1 MEIKRDRYLQQLIES
16 RQDGFIKVVT
26 GIRRCGKSYL
36 LNVLFY
42 HYLLENGIADDHII
56 RIDLEDRMNKDL
68 RNPDM
73 MLHYVHD
80 RIKDKELYYIIIDE
94 VQPVSYTH
102 LRAHETGRNL
112 VCRLLLEK
120 KNENSVEKSI

>member
-42 HYLLENGIADDHII
+42 HYLLENGIADDQGFKESGYDASLCS
-56 RIDLEDRMNKDL
+56 RQNQGQGTLL
-68 RNPDM
+68 Y
-73 MLHYVHD
+73 HY
-80 RIKDKELYYIIIDE
+80 
-94 VQPVSYTH
+94 
-102 LRAHETGRNL
+102 
-112 VCRLLLEK
+112 
-120 KNENSVEKSI
+120 

>member
-1 MEIKRDRYLQQLIES
+1 MMEIKRDRYLQQLIES

-80 RIKDKELYYIIIDE
+80 RIGKSS
-94 VQPVSYTH
+94 VSCPLKPSDSAPLKHSTMPP
-102 LRAHETGRNL
+102 
-112 VCRLLLEK
+112 
-120 KNENSVEKSI
+120 